1 MTKPNILLF
10 ITDQQKAQHLGA
22 YGNKVVK
29 TPNLDAIAQRGW
41 RADNFYVAAPICMP
55 NRSSLMTGRMP
66 SVHGARHNGI
76 PLPLEAVTFVERL
89 KEAGYETALVG
100 KSHLQNMTGIKAQWP
115 RPTDPKTEGEAVRPA
130 PGNYDQEW
138 GPLWRNDPSHDLDTP
153 FYGFSRVALTVD
165 HGDQVWGH
173 YWRWLEEN
181 YPEVAQQAG
190 PE

>member
-55 NRSSLMTGRMP
+55 NRSSLVTGRMP

-76 PLPLEAVTFVERL
+76 PLPLESVTFVDRL
-89 KEAGYETALVG
+89 KEAGYATALVG
-100 KSHLQNMTGIKAQWP
+100 KSHLQNMTGKGPHWP
-115 RPTDPKTEGEAVRPA
+115 GPTDPPMQGEARRKLE
-130 PGNYDQEW
+130 GNYDQEW
-138 GPLWRNDPSHDLDTP
+138 
-153 FYGFSRVALTVD
+153 
-165 HGDQVWGH
+165 
-173 YWRWLEEN
+173 
-181 YPEVAQQAG
+181 
-190 PE
+190 